1 MPDLDI
7 GPFTILSSCLPISHF
22 TWVWLRHS
30 VAWLVYFSPKPPHPL
45 SKQVKLFNIFRKEL
59 SLHFQHLSIPVM
71 LFLINKVQKEY
82 TAVIRAVRIT
92 RSQYIREA
100 VKKLVFLGIIVAW
113 SSLAVNSC
121 QHGHNYFTLC
131 HPKQSGSDDR
141 CMHLYLQ
148 LLVHQHHLHWS
159 SSSAIIIKRGNNS
172 STTAAPPGPT
182 TCHARLKVA
191 NQKPP

>member
-7 GPFTILSSCLPISHF
+7 GPFTILSYCIPIPHF

-82 TAVIRAVRIT
+82 PAVIRAVRIT
-92 RSQYIREA
+92 RFQYIREA
-100 VKKLVFLGIIVAW
+100 VTKNGIFRNNCGLIFFGSQFLSTWLLPKFRKGSCLLFW
-113 SSLAVNSC
+113 SSCSGWPRHKVEREGDLRGQVVHRRC
-121 QHGHNYFTLC
+121 QHCQLC
-131 HPKQSGSDDR
+131 LG
-141 CMHLYLQ
+141 
-148 LLVHQHHLHWS
+148 
-159 SSSAIIIKRGNNS
+159 G
-172 STTAAPPGPT
+172 GPSLWKSP
-182 TCHARLKVA
+182 RLK
-191 NQKPP
+191 